1 MRVPIIAYERRHAEY
16 AAYHVLRLRPS
27 EYNVIQDDLNN
38 QLRGLLRG
46 TTVILIVDPRHK
58 PSERQRQQREAILQI
73 CKVREFQIRELFL
86 P

>member
-1 MRVPIIAYERRHAEY
+1 MRIPIIAYEFRHAEY
-16 AAYHVLRLRPS
+16 AAREILKLRPT
-27 EYNVIQDDLNN
+27 EYTVIKDDFDN
-38 QLRGLLRG
+38 LLRSLQRG
-46 TTVILIVDPRHK
+46 SEIFLVVAVRHI